1 MNVMAVVKRIM
12 QQFMRDKRSLAL
24 LVIAPVLVITLIW
37 LVLDGNDYEPEVAID
52 DVPAPMEEVLQEEF
66 DKDLKEMSEEEAK
79 EQLQE
84 SSIDAFLT
92 IKENQ
97 VFILL
102 EGSDATANS
111 ATLRTIQEAMQS
123 MNASSNAEPVIE
135 YYYGS
140 DQLNLFDQVGSVL
153 IGFFIFFFVFIIGGI
168 SFLRERTQGT
178 LEKLLSTPI
187 KRWEIVLGYLIGF
200 GIFTIL
206 QALIIVSYSVFVLD
220 IWMAGDF
227 WQLLLVTF
235 LLAITAL
242 SLATLLSSYANNEF
256 QMMQF
261 IPLVIIPQVFFSG
274 IFPIES
280 LAEWL
285 QLLSKLMPLTY
296 GANAMQAIMIKGLDI
311 WDVWQDVLI
320 IIGFATVF
328 VVLNIFALKKHR
340 RL

>member
-1 MNVMAVVKRIM
+1 MNVMAVVKRIT
-12 QQFMRDKRSLAL
+12 QQFRRDKRSLAL
-24 LVIAPVLVITLIW
+24 LIIAPVLVITLIW
-37 LVLDGNDYEPEVAID
+37 LVLDGSEYTPEIAID
-52 DVPAPMEEVLQEEF
+52 AIPAPLEEVLQEEF
-66 DKDLKEMSEEEAK
+66 DNDIKEMSEEEAK
-79 EQLQE
+79 EAFQAGD
-84 SSIDAFLT
+84 IDAFLT
-92 IKENQ
+92 IKDNE

-111 ATLRTIQEAMQS
+111 AALRTIQEAVQA
-123 MNASSNAEPVIE
+123 MNGGSEAEPIIE

-187 KRWEIVLGYLIGF
+187 KRWEIVIGYLIGF
-200 GIFTIL
+200 GIFTIF

-220 IWMAGDF
+220 IWMAGAF

-242 SLATLLSSYANNEF
+242 SLATLLSAFANNEF

-274 IFPIES
+274 MFPLES

-285 QLLSKLMPLTY
+285 QVLSKLMPLTY
-296 GANAMQAIMIKGLDI
+296 GANAMQAIMLKGLNI

-320 IIGFATVF
+320 IMAFATVF